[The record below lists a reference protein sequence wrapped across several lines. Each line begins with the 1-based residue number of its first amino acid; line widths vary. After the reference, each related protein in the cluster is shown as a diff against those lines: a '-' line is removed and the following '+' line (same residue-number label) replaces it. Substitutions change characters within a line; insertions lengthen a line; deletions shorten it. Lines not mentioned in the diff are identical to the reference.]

1 MKNLKTLWGMCL
13 VFFIV
18 IISTFPAYAADSL
31 WRMMHGEEDA
41 LILGTIETIDEEYMT
56 VRVAERILC
65 EPGSPRYRMLSAAEI
80 PEVITISNAGL
91 THYTIPYHREEK
103 RTGSG
108 DIWYGIPAE
117 TGDHILI
124 PINREGESWVNFD
137 YGNMM
142 YKADSL
148 DLNSLRIVLESD
160 YLTGREGEEEDRLK
174 FQPSMI
180 TPDMRGTAASLE
192 AFLRS
197 GGAGNEFIYSNEEGR
212 YKVFLEDNGQKTL
225 IYETESGQGE
235 GTKEN
240 QPIKESF
247 QEEDGTKKDV
257 PEEDMLEESINA
269 GHNNRFLP
277 NSVIVSLIIFLI
289 SSVLLIIHSKRR
301 R

>member
-13 VFFIV
+13 SFLIV
-18 IISTFPAYAADSL
+18 IASIFPAYAADSL

-41 LILGTIETIDEEYMT
+41 LILGTIETIDEGYMT

-80 PEVITISNAGL
+80 PEVIAINNAGL

-160 YLTGREGEEEDRLK
+160 YLTGREGAEEDRLE

-197 GGAGNEFIYSNEEGR
+197 GGAGNEFIYSNEEG
-212 YKVFLEDNGQKTL
+212 
-225 IYETESGQGE
+225 
-235 GTKEN
+235 TKEN

-247 QEEDGTKKDV
+247 QEEDGTKEGV
-257 PEEDMLEESINA
+257 SEEDILEESINA

-277 NSVIVSLIIFLI
+277 NSVTVSLIIFFI